1 MRLVTSNT
9 ETNPDGSRKVIHEK
23 DDPWLVDCAVTGSSL
38 GTPDD
43 PKFPLKEYFR
53 RTIFPIVDE
62 LISLGGKYFGYT
74 PIFQGDNA
82 GPHEEVQYLTFVREY
97 CANKGWYW
105 EP

>member
-1 MRLVTSNT
+1 MAA
-9 ETNPDGSRKVIHEK
+9 EK
-23 DDPWLVDCAVTGSSL
+23 S
-38 GTPDD
+38 
-43 PKFPLKEYFR
+43 FMR